1 MQNQSIYKIL
11 LLISIVAFF
20 AACDKDFNEIGL
32 DVIGDD
38 HFGLIKDDSQTVLAY
53 NTATGQVETSNLPVN
68 SLGYYNN
75 PFFGKT
81 KASVVSQ
88 VLLDTINQTIGAN
101 PTVTKV
107 ELSLPYF
114 SHLISKDDTTGD
126 STYELDSIQGFSI
139 ANDKKVFNK
148 IKLSVYENNYT
159 LRDLDAAQNFL
170 DIQKYYSGETAVFDT
185 YKNPV
190 RLNDDSNLTQNDEFT
205 YSAAEIKTYK
215 TVDGAQV
222 VDTRSVPGMRLK
234 LRNNFFQDKL
244 FGTGAAGKFFNNSI
258 FKDYFRG
265 LYFKA
270 EASSASPNQGSMSLL
285 NFKQGKIIVTYTI
298 TVTSSAGVV
307 STKERK
313 FAISLGGNSVNLLEN
328 EYNSGYTSGL
338 TSNNNATTGAYNL
351 FPKGGE
357 GSMAIIKLFGDV
369 DVKRVNANGVLYTYT
384 NPSTG
389 LVEGNGVPDDLDL
402 LRNPIDGKKLLVN
415 EANLTFYIDKDKM
428 TGAAE
433 PNRIYLYDLNNHRP
447 IVDYYL
453 DYSVTSNSK
462 NNKFVHG
469 GIIEKDAAT
478 SAYNKRGIKYKVRL
492 TNHIM
497 NLISKDSTN
506 VRLGLV
512 VTESIGVAS
521 NAKLLNSISV
531 ANPFNKYPSAAV
543 FNPLGTVLFGNN
555 IPATD
560 PNYAKRLK
568 LEIYYTKPN

>member
-1 MQNQSIYKIL
+1 MQNKSIYKL
-11 LLISIVAFF
+11 LFLVGIISFF
-20 AACDKDFNEIGL
+20 TACDKDFNEIGA

-53 NTATGQVETSNLPVN
+53 NTATGQVETSNQPIN

-81 KASVVSQ
+81 KASVVTQ
-88 VLLDTINQTIGAN
+88 VLLDTVNQTIGTN

-114 SHLISKDDTTGD
+114 SRLISRDATSGD

-139 ANDKKVFNK
+139 VNNKKVFNK

-159 LRDLDAAQNFL
+159 LRDLDASLNFL
-170 DIQKYYSGETAVFDT
+170 DFQRYFSGETAVFDA
-185 YKNPV
+185 YKNPA
-190 RLNDDSNLTQNDEFT
+190 RLNDDSNLGQNDEFL
-205 YSAAEIKTYK
+205 YSSAEIKTYK

-222 VDTRSVPGMRLK
+222 VDTRSAPGMRLK
-234 LRNNFFQDKL
+234 LRNDFFQDKL
-244 FGTGAAGKFFNNSI
+244 FGAGAAGKLFNNSV

-265 LYFKA
+265 LYFKVD
-270 EASSASPNQGSMSLL
+270 ASSASPNQGSMSLL
-285 NFKQGKIIVTYTI
+285 NFKQGKIIVTYNI

-328 EYNSGYTSGL
+328 DYSTGYTSGL
-338 TSNNNATTGAYNL
+338 ASNSNAATGAYNL

-357 GSMAIIKLFGDV
+357 GSMSIIKLFGDR
-369 DVKRVNANGVLYTYT
+369 DVKGWDNL
-384 NPSTG
+384 TG
-389 LVEGNGVPDDLDL
+389 DFVAGSNQIPDELEDL
-402 LRNPIDGKKLLVN
+402 RHPADGKKVLVN

-447 IVDYYL
+447 IIDYYT
-453 DYSVTSNSK
+453 DYTVSQNSK
-462 NNKFVHG
+462 NNKFVFG
-469 GIIEKDAAT
+469 GLIEKDAAT
-478 SAYNKRGIKYKVRL
+478 TANNKRGIKYKIRL
-492 TNHIM
+492 TNHMI

-512 VTESIGVAS
+512 VTESISVAS
-521 NAKLLNSISV
+521 NGLLRSAIPV
-531 ANPFNKYPSAAV
+531 ANPFNKYPSAAIY
-543 FNPLGTVLFGNN
+543 NPLGTVLFGNN
-555 IPATD
+555 IPPTD